1 MFLENTV
8 NHTEQFGWIEVICGS
23 MFSGKTEELIR
34 RLKRAQFAKQ
44 KVEIF
49 KPAIDTRY
57 DDKKVVSHNANEIL
71 STPVPSSEHIR
82 ILADDV
88 EVVGIDEAQF
98 FDEGIVQVCNDLA
111 NRGIRVIVA
120 GLDMDFKGK
129 PFGPMPALMATA
141 EYVTKVHAVCV
152 KTGNLA
158 NYSHRTIQNDDLVV
172 LGETQEYQPLSRA
185 AYYKAIQEQQE
196 STLKKNLKNKLD
208 KTASKMKT
216 HFEKKQHQDISE
228 VSENELINLN
238 NTKKANE

>member
-49 KPAIDTRY
+49 KPAVDTRY
-57 DDKKVVSHNANEIL
+57 DEEMVVSHDANEIR
-71 STPVPSSEHIR
+71 STPVPASANIR
-82 ILADDV
+82 LLANDV
-88 EVVGIDEAQF
+88 KVVGIDEAQF
-98 FDEGIVQVCNDLA
+98 FDDEIVSVCNDLA

-120 GLDMDFKGK
+120 GLDMDFKGN

-141 EYVTKVHAVCV
+141 EYVTKVHAVCT

-158 NYSHRTIQNDDLVV
+158 HYSHRKVKNDDVV
-172 LGETQEYQPLSRA
+172 FLGETQEYEPLSRA
-185 AYYKAIQEQQE
+185 AYYKEI
-196 STLKKNLKNKLD
+196 LK
-208 KTASKMKT
+208 
-216 HFEKKQHQDISE
+216 EKVKDINVNIE
-228 VSENELINLN
+228 EIAPKE
-238 NTKKANE
+238 K